1 MIHCGAYVAEEFIG
15 SRKKASKLFFEE
27 IVKCQVDR

>member
-15 SRKKASKLFFEE
+15 PRKKASKLFL
-27 IVKCQVDR
+27 RRS